1 MNRNDLE
8 KKLSPITS
16 KLLKKQ
22 GYICFIDVFI
32 ALGYLD
38 KKEVELWRM
47 KRIPYLEKCIQVN
60 LGRIGFIIKTV
71 RSNCIKGKLKESYT
85 TYNSWGKGRKVP
97 LRFSKSGQASIEKI
111 YATHFIQK
119 KFFKEV
125 VPQQGPKADKSTVE

>member
-1 MNRNDLE
+1 MNRTDLE

-32 ALGYLD
+32 ALEYLD
-38 KKEVELWRM
+38 KKDVESWRM

-60 LGRIGFIIKTV
+60 LGRISFILKTV
-71 RSNCIKGKLKESYT
+71 RSNCINGKLKESYT
-85 TYNSWGKGRKVP
+85 AYRSWGKGKKVT
-97 LRFSKSGQASIEKI
+97 LRFSKSGQANIEKI

-119 KFFKEV
+119 KFLKDATPQKKLEV
-125 VPQQGPKADKSTVE
+125 GK